1 VIVKDENNGD
11 SSAEGQGVTLGPGRA
26 PITFLKF
33 IRTSVYSLEKIC
45 FKRSL
50 TCP

>member
-26 PITFLKF
+26 PIKFLKY
-33 IRTSVYSLEKIC
+33 IKTSAYSLEKIC
-45 FKRSL
+45 FRSQ